1 MRISDWSSD
10 VCSSDL
16 LSRRDLNGRTSK
28 PIVSVR
34 MGFSNLSLD
43 SRRIAP
49 VATTRPPVSPDLDA
63 DRNPDFSKCGS
74 TLGASVDVLCRN
86 GRIDCVKED
95 GLPLSFY
102 THQACNTTRG
112 LAEYTPE
119 KIPREPRYS
128 TSGALLHRI
137 QSTYNLLRQHWP
149 TPHAQ
154 HQVECRLTTL

>member
-63 DRNPDFSKCGS
+63 DRNPDLSKCCS
-74 TLGASVDVLCRN
+74 PLGASVDVLCRN
-86 GRIDCVKED
+86 GRSEERRVGKGCGSK
-95 GLPLSFY
+95 GSHGWQRY
-102 THQACNTTRG
+102 T
-112 LAEYTPE
+112 
-119 KIPREPRYS
+119 
-128 TSGALLHRI
+128 
-137 QSTYNLLRQHWP
+137 
-149 TPHAQ
+149 
-154 HQVECRLTTL
+154 